1 MTDSGSLTPEEADR
15 WSRLSD
21 KQHACLE
28 LLLARQTS
36 KQIARRLDISK
47 YTVDQRLTSARDIL
61 GAANRDETAII
72 YGRLKLICDRIAY
85 HPVDIPGS
93 GYQVAS
99 PVPDSEPANALP
111 LRDWKM
117 EAAPHPDEDP
127 LSRSLLRHDHRP
139 PRRAMIMLGGLLL
152 LVLIA
157 LGGIGIAQGLN
168 QLIAN

>member
-1 MTDSGSLTPEEADR
+1 MTDSGSLTPEDAER
-15 WSRLSD
+15 WSLLSD

-28 LLLARQTS
+28 LLLVRQTS

-61 GAANRDETAII
+61 GAASRDETAII
-72 YGRLKLICDRIAY
+72 YARLKTICDRIAY
-85 HPVDIPGS
+85 HPVDIPSPGNRM
-93 GYQVAS
+93 AS
-99 PVPDSEPANALP
+99 KRSDGEPARQLP
-111 LRDWKM
+111 LRDSEM
-117 EAAPHPDEDP
+117 EAELPPEEQP
-127 LSRSLLRHDHRP
+127 LSRSLLRHDHQP
-139 PRRAMIMLGGLLL
+139 SRRTMIMMGGLLL

>member
-1 MTDSGSLTPEEADR
+1 MTDSASLTPEDAER
-15 WSRLSD
+15 WWRLSD

-36 KQIARRLDISK
+36 KQIARQLDISK

-61 GAANRDETAII
+61 GAASRDETAII
-72 YGRLKLICDRIAY
+72 YARLKTICDRIAY
-85 HPVDIPGS
+85 DPVDIPSPRDPMASNGS
-93 GYQVAS
+93 DGE
-99 PVPDSEPANALP
+99 PVRHLP
-111 LRDWKM
+111 LRDSET
-117 EAAPHPDEDP
+117 EAALRPDEEP

-139 PRRAMIMLGGLLL
+139 SRRTMIMMGGLLL

>member
-1 MTDSGSLTPEEADR
+1 MTDSGSLTPEDADR

-47 YTVDQRLTSARDIL
+47 FTVDQRLTSARDIL
-61 GAANRDETAII
+61 GAANRAETAII
-72 YGRLKLICDRIAY
+72 YARLKAICDRIAY
-85 HPVDIPGS
+85 HPVDIPTLPAAMPSTGAD
-93 GYQVAS
+93 G
-99 PVPDSEPANALP
+99 EPAKHLP
-111 LRDWKM
+111 LRDS
-117 EAAPHPDEDP
+117 ETGAALRTEENP
-127 LSRSLLRHDHRP
+127 LSRSLLRHDHQP
-139 PRRAMIMLGGLLL
+139 SRRSMIIMGGLLL

>member
-1 MTDSGSLTPEEADR
+1 MAPEDAER

-36 KQIARRLDISK
+36 KQIARELDISK
-47 YTVDQRLTSARDIL
+47 YTVDQRLTSARYIL
-61 GAANRDETAII
+61 GAGSRDETAII
-72 YGRLKLICDRIAY
+72 YDRLKTICDRIAY
-85 HPVDIPGS
+85 HPVDIPTL
-93 GYQVAS
+93 S
-99 PVPDSEPANALP
+99 PAVPSNGADGEPAKHLP
-111 LRDWKM
+111 LRDS
-117 EAAPHPDEDP
+117 EAGISLPPEENP
-127 LSRSLLRHDHRP
+127 LSRSLLRHDHQP
-139 PRRAMIMLGGLLL
+139 SRRTLIMVGGLLL

>member
-1 MTDSGSLTPEEADR
+1 MTDSGSLTPEDADR

-61 GAANRDETAII
+61 GAANRDETAIL
-72 YGRLKLICDRIAY
+72 YARLKAICDRIAY
-85 HPVDIPGS
+85 HPVDIPS
-93 GYQVAS
+93 PLL
-99 PVPDSEPANALP
+99 PVPSVISDGEPSSALP
-111 LRDWKM
+111 LRDRVP
-117 EAAPHPDEDP
+117 EALAPDKEP
-127 LSRSLLRHDHRP
+127 LSRSLLRHDHLP
-139 PRRAMIMLGGLLL
+139 SRRTLIMMGGLLL
-152 LVLIA
+152 LVLIV

>member
-1 MTDSGSLTPEEADR
+1 MTDSGSLTPEDADR

-72 YGRLKLICDRIAY
+72 YARLKAICDRIAY
-85 HPVDIPGS
+85 HPVDIP
-93 GYQVAS
+93 S
-99 PVPDSEPANALP
+99 PPPLVPSVISDGEPSSAFP
-111 LRDWKM
+111 LRDRVPE
-117 EAAPHPDEDP
+117 EALAPVKEP
-127 LSRSLLRHDHRP
+127 LSRSLLRHDHLP
-139 PRRAMIMLGGLLL
+139 SRRTLIMMGGLLL
-152 LVLIA
+152 LVLIV

>member
-1 MTDSGSLTPEEADR
+1 MSDSGSLTPEEVER

-36 KQIARRLDISK
+36 KQIARQLDISK

-61 GAANRDETAII
+61 GAASRDETAII
-72 YGRLKLICDRIAY
+72 YARLKTICDRIAY
-85 HPVDIPGS
+85 DPVDIPSLGNP
-93 GYQVAS
+93 VA
-99 PVPDSEPANALP
+99 PNDLDGEPARQFP
-111 LRDWKM
+111 LRDSEK
-117 EAAPHPDEDP
+117 EATLPPDKEP
-127 LSRSLLRHDHRP
+127 LSRSLLRHDHQP
-139 PRRAMIMLGGLLL
+139 SRRTIIMMGALLL

>member
-1 MTDSGSLTPEEADR
+1 MTDSGSLTPEDAER

-36 KQIARRLDISK
+36 KQIARHLGISK

-61 GAANRDETAII
+61 GAASRDETAII
-72 YGRLKLICDRIAY
+72 YGRLRAICDRIAY
-85 HPVDIPGS
+85 DPVDIPSTGNPM
-93 GYQVAS
+93 AS
-99 PVPDSEPANALP
+99 HSPDGEPARHLAFCDSKTEAPLP
-111 LRDWKM
+111 P
-117 EAAPHPDEDP
+117 EEEP
-127 LSRSLLRHDHRP
+127 LSRSLLRHDQHP
-139 PRRAMIMLGGLLL
+139 SRRTLIIMGGLLL
-152 LVLIA
+152 LVLIT